1 MNQNMVSLNHLIIIN
16 IGINDGDDDDDDDDD
31 DDEIFINGY
40 MYTLCYNIVISLL
53 LLTLLILPSYI
64 TYYFYYN

>member
-31 DDEIFINGY
+31 DEIFINGY
-40 MYTLCYNIVISLL
+40 MYTLCI
-53 LLTLLILPSYI
+53 TLLSPCCY
-64 TYYFYYN
+64 